1 MSIHSYESF
10 VKEAKQE
17 PIKVFAANRLKGAT
31 EIAMNAKEKGGDAL
45 LTYHHFSVKLSY
57 YQQEVEGTLDMKKSE
72 AEFQS
77 LLGELSATG
86 TNTDQIVFQELVGKL
101 EVLGE
106 LLIRYKNP

>member
-1 MSIHSYESF
+1 MNTFEELLNEGSL
-10 VKEAKQE
+10 E
-17 PIKVFAANRLKGAT
+17 PIEVFAANRLKGAT

-45 LTYHHFSVKLSY
+45 LTFHHFSVKLPY
-57 YQQEVEGTLDMKKSE
+57 YKQEVDGSLDMNKAE

-77 LLGELSATG
+77 LLSELSATG

-106 LLIRYKNP
+106 LIIRYKNP